1 MIEGCNLEK
10 EYIVQSP
17 SKSKITV
24 TDKVLRIERFGMKN
38 KVSGASGETTIL
50 LKNIQSVRI
59 KKPNLFGEG
68 FLTFDVPG
76 TKDPGINRLLLL
88 SDQHT
93 IPFGKKEYDSMIE
106 LKRIVE
112 DIIA

>member
-1 MIEGCNLEK
+1 MEK
-10 EYIVQSP
+10 EYSVQSP

-38 KVSGASGETTIL
+38 KVSGASDETTIL

-76 TKDPGINRLLLL
+76 TKDPGTNRLLLL

-93 IPFGKKEYDSMIE
+93 IPFGKKEYNAMME
-106 LKRIVE
+106 LKHAVE

>member
-1 MIEGCNLEK
+1 MEK
-10 EYIVQSP
+10 EYNVQSP

-24 TDKVLRIERFGMKN
+24 TDKLVRIERFGAKN
-38 KVSGASGETTIL
+38 KISGASDETTIPF
-50 LKNIQSVRI
+50 KNIQSVRI

-76 TKDPGINRLLLL
+76 TKDPGTNRLLLL

-93 IPFGKKEYDSMIE
+93 IPFGKKEYDSMLE

-112 DIIA
+112 DVIA